1 MSSSDLP
8 TKTMTFNTYELEIIR
23 DALTIYNYYYHLRKH
38 SREEEYS
45 TISLIREIEHFLLT
59 LKETERS

>member
-59 LKETERS
+59 LKETERP